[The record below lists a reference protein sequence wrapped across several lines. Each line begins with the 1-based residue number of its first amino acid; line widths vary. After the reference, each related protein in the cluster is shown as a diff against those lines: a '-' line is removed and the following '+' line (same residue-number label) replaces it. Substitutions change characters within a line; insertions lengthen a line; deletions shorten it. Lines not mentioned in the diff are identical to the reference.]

1 MFDRLLTLDTYFS
14 DFGISASYIMG
25 GKDVFNFKVIRDTF
39 NEDYKHSRIN
49 SIVIRAKTSDVAN
62 IEEKGI
68 ITIDTVN
75 YKIFKKDKLLDGVF
89 TKLYLEVSI
98 NG

>member
-14 DFGISASYIMG
+14 DFSISASYSIG
-25 GKDVFNFKVIRDTF
+25 GKDIFNFKVIRDTF
-39 NEDYKHSRIN
+39 NADYKHSRIN
-49 SIVIRAKTSDVAN
+49 AIVIRAKTSDVSG
-62 IEEKGI
+62 IEEQGI
-68 ITIDTVN
+68 ITLGTVN
-75 YKIFKKDKLLDGVF
+75 YRIFKKDKLLDGVF